1 MWLKTENLWPTASPR
16 EKQFLGN
23 PNPTQQSVVD
33 ATWRAETLW
42 TLLWTL
48 RKVPALDEPRS
59 ICDPQD
65 ILALMPAP
73 GASTKSFVEG
83 AELLDESV
91 VFEETD
97 QIFEIHWAVRDARL
111 NEREIPNGYIPGIVI
126 ERHLALNWI
135 TCYEE
140 EWDEVTTDT

>member
-1 MWLKTENLWPTASPR
+1 
-16 EKQFLGN
+16 
-23 PNPTQQSVVD
+23 
-33 ATWRAETLW
+33 
-42 TLLWTL
+42 
-48 RKVPALDEPRS
+48 
-59 ICDPQD
+59 
-65 ILALMPAP
+65 MPAP